1 MHGMTV
7 AELYSVIA
15 GGGNTTVIAILA
27 LPLALGLLSL
37 VLKATGHQRGSQRVA
52 NFGIAVGLAAIAV
65 EVLAL
70 VYVMDRHDVDPLSDV
85 SIFILLAPLYLLVAG
100 VAVEHVIHPGQQH
113 ALRRRIRGAVL
124 TFIVV
129 VVCYYVL
136 GRLGFHMLVLT
147 SITGFILFVLALI
160 GILYLVARRF
170 I

>member
-1 MHGMTV
+1 MTV
-7 AELYSVIA
+7 AELYGAIA
-15 GGGNTTVIAILA
+15 GGGTTTAVAILGF
-27 LPLALGLLSL
+27 PLAVALVSLL
-37 VLKATGHQRGSQRVA
+37 LKGAGHRRGSQRVA
-52 NFGIAVGLAAIAV
+52 NLGIAVGLAAIAV

-100 VAVEHVIHPGQQH
+100 VVVENVIHPGQQESV
-113 ALRRRIRGAVL
+113 RRRIRGAVL

-147 SITGFILFVLALI
+147 SITGFILFILALV
-160 GILYLVARRF
+160 GILYVVARRF